1 VGSAYE
7 AGSTAVVQPPQLA
20 AIPMRSLGL
29 LLLAA
34 AAARLDAQC
43 AASTQRLITDQKY
56 DEARAE
62 VDAQLKKNPSDDA
75 ALHCMGMIYVAMD
88 KSSDAI
94 DWFEKAIKA
103 NGKSSTHHL
112 WLGNALGEQ
121 ASHTNKL
128 KLPFLAR
135 RVKGEFDKAVEL
147 DPTSWEARHG
157 LIQFYSQAP
166 GVMGGSM
173 DKAKEQAREIAKI
186 DAIRGHLEMAALLER
201 DKDVAGAEREFNAV
215 VSAAPDSALG
225 YNSLG
230 NFYRRQK
237 RYTDAV
243 AVYEKLLHVK
253 PEAVNAHLLI
263 GWNLKLAGDNDRAER
278 ELKQWL
284 SAPPKDAP
292 PQNLSA
298 AHQWIGDIYAA
309 QSKKDAARAEYQ
321 LALQINPKNAD
332 AKKALENVK

>member
-1 VGSAYE
+1 MLFL
-7 AGSTAVVQPPQLA
+7 AV
-20 AIPMRSLGL
+20 
-29 LLLAA
+29 AA
-34 AAARLDAQC
+34 APVDAQC
-43 AASTQRLITDQKY
+43 NASTQKLINDQKY
-56 DEARAE
+56 DEARGE
-62 VDAQLKKNPSDDA
+62 VDALLKKNPSDDA
-75 ALHCMGMIYVAMD
+75 ALHCMGMVYVAMD
-88 KSSDAI
+88 KPADAI
-94 DWFEKAIKA
+94 DWFEKAVKA
-103 NGKSSTHHL
+103 NDKSSAHHL

-135 RVKGEFDKAVEL
+135 RIKGEFDKAVDL
-147 DPTSWEARHG
+147 DPKSWEARHG

-173 DKAKEQAREIAKI
+173 DKAKEQAREIGKF

-201 DKDVAGAEREFNAV
+201 DKDVAGAERELDAV
-215 VSAAPDSALG
+215 IAASPDSALG

-243 AVYEKLLHVK
+243 SVYEKLLRAK
-253 PEAVNAHLLI
+253 PDAANAHLLI
-263 GWNLKLAGDNDRAER
+263 GWNLKLGGDNDRAER
-278 ELKQWL
+278 EIKQWL

-298 AHQWIGDIYAA
+298 AHQWLGDIYGA
-309 QSKKDAARAEYQ
+309 QSKKEAARAEYQ
-321 LALQINPKNAD
+321 LALQFNPKNSE
-332 AKKALENVK
+332 AKKALDGLK

>member
-1 VGSAYE
+1 MR
-7 AGSTAVVQPPQLA
+7 PHLA
-20 AIPMRSLGL
+20 SFA
-29 LLLAA
+29 LLAI

-43 AASTQRLITDQKY
+43 NASSQKLIDDKKY
-56 DEARAE
+56 DEARGE
-62 VDAQLKKNPSDDA
+62 LDAALKKNPSDDA
-75 ALHCMGMIYVAMD
+75 ALHCMGMVYVAMD
-88 KSSDAI
+88 KAPDAI
-94 DWFEKAIKA
+94 EWFEKAVKA
-103 NGKSSTHHL
+103 NDKSSAHHL

-135 RVKGEFDKAVEL
+135 RIKSEFDKAVEL
-147 DPTSWEARHG
+147 DPKSWEARHG

-173 DKAKEQAREIAKI
+173 DKAKEQAREIGTF

-215 VSAAPDSALG
+215 VVAAPDSALG

-237 RYTDAV
+237 RYADAV
-243 AVYEKLLHVK
+243 STYEKLLHAK
-253 PEAVNAHLLI
+253 PDAPNAHLLI
-263 GWNLKLAGDNDRAER
+263 GWSLKLGGDNDRAER
-278 ELKQWL
+278 EIKQWL

-298 AHQWIGDIYAA
+298 AHQWLGDIYGA

-321 LALQINPKNAD
+321 LALQINPKNAE
-332 AKKALENVK
+332 AKKALDGLK

>member
-1 VGSAYE
+1 MRH
-7 AGSTAVVQPPQLA
+7 VVIIVLA
-20 AIPMRSLGL
+20 T
-29 LLLAA
+29 
-34 AAARLDAQC
+34 AAARVDAQC

-56 DEARAE
+56 DEARTE
-62 VDAQLKKNPSDDA
+62 VDALLKKNPSDDA
-75 ALHCMGMIYVAMD
+75 ALHCMGRIYVAMD
-88 KSSDAI
+88 KPSDAI
-94 DWFEKAIKA
+94 DWFEKAVKA
-103 NGKSSTHHL
+103 NDKSSMHHL

-135 RVKGEFDKAVEL
+135 RIKGEFDKAVDL

-173 DKAKEQAREIAKI
+173 DKAKEQAREIGKF

-201 DKDVAGAEREFNAV
+201 DKDFAGTEREFNAV
-215 VSAAPDSALG
+215 ILAAPDSSLG

-243 AVYEKLLHVK
+243 AVYEKLLRAK
-253 PEAVNAHLLI
+253 PDAVNAHLLI

-278 ELKQWL
+278 EITKWL

-298 AHQWIGDIYAA
+298 AHQWMGDIYAA
-309 QSKKDAARAEYQ
+309 QSKKDAARTEYQ
-321 LALQINPKNAD
+321 LALQINPKNAE
-332 AKKALENVK
+332 AKKALDGVK

>member
-1 VGSAYE
+1 MRPALLS
-7 AGSTAVVQPPQLA
+7 LA
-20 AIPMRSLGL
+20 
-29 LLLAA
+29 LLAA
-34 AAARLDAQC
+34 AAPLRAQC
-43 AASTQRLITDQKY
+43 APATQRLITDQKY

-62 VDAQLKKNPSDDA
+62 VDALLQKNSSDDA
-75 ALHCMGMIYVAMD
+75 ALHCMGMIYLGMD
-88 KSSDAI
+88 KPGDAI
-94 DWFEKAIKA
+94 NWLEKAVKA
-103 NGKSSTHHL
+103 NDKASAHHL

-135 RVKGEFDKAVEL
+135 RIKGEFDKAVDL

-173 DKAKEQAREIAKI
+173 DKAKEQAREISKF
-186 DAIRGHLEMAALLER
+186 DVIRGHLEMAALLER
-201 DKDVAGAEREFNAV
+201 DKDFAGTERELNAV
-215 VSAAPDSALG
+215 ISAAPDSALG

-243 AVYEKLLHVK
+243 AVYEKLLRAT
-253 PEAVNAHLLI
+253 PDAVNAHLLI
-263 GWNLKLAGDNDRAER
+263 GWNLKLAGDNDRAEH
-278 ELKQWL
+278 EIKQWL

-292 PQNLSA
+292 AQNRSA
-298 AHQWIGDIYAA
+298 AHQFLGDIYGA
-309 QSKKDAARAEYQ
+309 QAKKDAARAEYE
-321 LALQINPKNAD
+321 LALQINPKNTE
-332 AKKALENVK
+332 AKKSLEALK